1 MAYDPNTDPQ
11 IIAARKRVV
20 ECEAEARAKGA
31 QLQQDHKLALAKGQT
46 PEQIVAR
53 KRVVNVFWEQ
63 HLPHEKP
70 EALQAFTARVDFTQP
85 LVSMNARGIDV
96 NDPKAKGFL
105 GLGRKPAY
113 LLSRQF
119 PPHTDADPIY
129 ALEYFPVKT

>member
-1 MAYDPNTDPQ
+1 MTCDPKTDPE
-11 IIAARKRVV
+11 IIAAHQRVA
-20 ECEAEARAKGA
+20 ECEAQARAKGE

-46 PEQIVAR
+46 PEQIEAR

-70 EALQAFTARVDFTQP
+70 DALQAFSGRVDYTQP
-85 LVSMNARGIDV
+85 LVSMNARGLDV
-96 NDPKAKGFL
+96 QNPKGKGLL

-113 LLSRQF
+113 LLSQQF

-129 ALEYFPVKT
+129 ALEYFPLKS